1 VPIACDPNATYEFV
15 LKSDQEKPEPR
26 ATFIFRHL
34 VMRQKR
40 IYRKLEQRKDN
51 ELRDLGADQ
60 VIEKLYECLAQVL
73 VGWRDLKDAAG
84 AAVAFPSA
92 EAKSPKPEA
101 LQSLLDDLLTEGEL
115 WELYWAAI
123 HELSESDRKNFESL
137 LNTASAGS
145 AADSAKSA

>member
-1 VPIACDPNATYEFV
+1 MPIACDPNATYEFV
-15 LKSDQEKPEPR
+15 LQCDQEKPEPR
-26 ATFIFRHL
+26 ATFLFRHL
-34 VMRQKR
+34 IMRQKR
-40 IYRKLEQRKDN
+40 AYRKLGQRKDN

-84 AAVAFPSA
+84 AAVSFPA
-92 EAKSPKPEA
+92 AEA
-101 LQSLLDDLLTEGEL
+101 LQSLLDSCLTEGEL

-123 HELSESDRKNFESL
+123 HELSESDRKNFESRPS
-137 LNTASAGS
+137 TASAGS